1 MSRGVGRFKRFGAVT
16 TEFVNKRIIIKRRRS
31 TCAIGS
37 AVLSLQRTCLC
48 ETFQSASGSVPVSR
62 SCGSTVIAAAVV
74 VVVVNNCS
82 SGNDSSSNRGSSSSS
97 SNSSTG
103 MRCKS
108 GKSHGRL
115 HARVGGLQYY
125 TKPSKTLSPGTSS
138 QPTRVPTN
146 PRTAGT
152 DNDIAGERT

>member
-1 MSRGVGRFKRFGAVT
+1 MSRGVGRFKRFGAVA
-16 TEFVNKRIIIKRRRS
+16 TEFVYKRIIIKRRRS

-37 AVLSLQRTCLC
+37 PVLSLQRTCLC
-48 ETFQSASGSVPVSR
+48 ETFQSASGSVPVGR
-62 SCGSTVIAAAVV
+62 SCGSTAIAAAVV
-74 VVVVNNCS
+74 VVVVVVNNC
-82 SGNDSSSNRGSSSSS
+82 NDSSSNRGSSS

-115 HARVGGLQYY
+115 DARGGGLQYY
-125 TKPSKTLSPGTSS
+125 TKPSETLSPGTSS